1 MIQYI
6 VAAGLGALIGSAQK
20 GKKKYKKGGSV
31 MKKDPA
37 TKREILRESDGIMDD
52 ADDLIRIADKKRL
65 DRDDKMGIQTLA
77 DEMKFRAGNIYDTA
91 QKKLAKGGA
100 IKTMDGEV
108 EVDKKSLSKARFKVL
123 DDTDEILITL
133 PNGATGVAQIY
144 EDYEDAGGDGREYI
158 RINDEMMYLDDIT
171 FAKGGHTDIF
181 PRGSCR
187 SVMRPH

>member
-20 GKKKYKKGGSV
+20 GKKKYKKGGAV

-77 DEMKFRAGNIYDTA
+77 DEMRFSAGNIYDTA
-91 QKKLAKGGA
+91 QRKLAKGG
-100 IKTMDGEV
+100 
-108 EVDKKSLSKARFKVL
+108 EVDLHSGGYSVDK
-123 DDTDEILITL
+123 
-133 PNGATGVAQIY
+133 IY
-144 EDYEDAGGDGREYI
+144 EII
-158 RINDEMMYLDDIT
+158 RADSFNSELGFLYVQDFVELGAFEWDKDKINRYFDELIDDVKDSNYGEGQEAQEEKKEI
-171 FAKGGHTDIF
+171 
-181 PRGSCR
+181 
-187 SVMRPH
+187 